1 MTSERIINYLL
12 DQLEQ
17 RDYEIDVLKA
27 EIIQIQ
33 SPKDKYKPFEG
44 NDKRNSNYID
54 PTIEKEAKTK
64 SISKLRDFI
73 ITFENNE
80 RGDNGEVEERNLIYE
95 LVKTGKF
102 TEEESKNYIKKAQQ
116 NGQIFERRHGV
127 YCRT

>member
-1 MTSERIINYLL
+1 MASERIINYLL

-54 PTIEKEAKTK
+54 PTISKSELRPLVKLKEFMKTFKSLRGKEK
-64 SISKLRDFI
+64 D
-73 ITFENNE
+73 
-80 RGDNGEVEERNLIYE
+80 DVEEKRFIYE
-95 LVKTGKF
+95 LVKTGLF
-102 TEEESKNYIKKAQQ
+102 TEDEAKDYILKAIQ
-116 NGQIFERRHGV
+116 NGQIYERRDG
-127 YCRT
+127 YYQST